1 MTNKYDVMQSYG
13 FIYTDCDG
21 KVYNKTINTPGAT
34 WHECMDDYVKFLESV
49 FGYAIKPQV
58 RLEQPMWLDAM
69 YEYHSDYIDPW
80 TGEYFVKEDET
91 TLEDLWSEEE

>member
-1 MTNKYDVMQSYG
+1 
-13 FIYTDCDG
+13 
-21 KVYNKTINTPGAT
+21 
-34 WHECMDDYVKFLESV
+34 
-49 FGYAIKPQV
+49 
-58 RLEQPMWLDAM
+58 M